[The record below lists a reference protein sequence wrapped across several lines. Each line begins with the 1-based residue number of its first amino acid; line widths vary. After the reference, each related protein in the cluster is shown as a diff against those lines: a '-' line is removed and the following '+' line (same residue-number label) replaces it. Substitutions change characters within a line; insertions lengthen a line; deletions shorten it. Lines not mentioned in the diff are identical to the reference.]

1 MRRFSPQI
9 LVLFLLFTAALASA
23 LWFVARE
30 EQRRKERL
38 LVPNPEPAAPV
49 APAAPAEPAPQAP
62 APEPAPTAEPTLSES
77 EAAERALWLCR
88 EAETA
93 LLAQDYATAEARALD
108 SLALQPKAAATLR
121 LLGHVYVCQGRPADA
136 LPALSEALRVE
147 PLHPQALCDL
157 SLAHFMERNIPAALE
172 AVDTCLRV
180 HPNYPGAL
188 LQRGMLLLTVPDR
201 CDEAADVLR
210 AALEAFPGN
219 LAARNNLAIALIRA
233 GKYDEAVAELDTVLA
248 ADPANYT
255 ALYHHAAIHI
265 FQDDLPSAIPWL
277 RRALQAANPSQQRA
291 ILGDPDLDPVRRD
304 PLFLDLLSEFDPA
317 ASLRIQP

>member
-1 MRRFSPQI
+1 MRRASPQI
-9 LVLFLLFTAALASA
+9 LVLFLLFTLALASA

-38 LVPNPEPAAPV
+38 LVPTPEPAAPA
-49 APAAPAEPAPQAP
+49 APAAPEPAQEPSAAPTPPPAEPA
-62 APEPAPTAEPTLSES
+62 LSES

-88 EAETA
+88 EAESA

-157 SLAHFMERNIPAALE
+157 SLAHFMQRNIPAALE

-201 CDEAADVLR
+201 CNEAADVLR
-210 AALEAFPGN
+210 QALVAFPEN

-233 GKYDEAVAELDTVLA
+233 AKYDEAVAELDTVLE

-265 FQDDLPSAIPWL
+265 FQNDLPSAIPWL
-277 RRALQAANPSQQRA
+277 RRALQAANPDQQRA

-304 PLFLDLLSEFDPA
+304 PLFLSLLDEFDPA
-317 ASLRIQP
+317 HSIRIQP